1 MDSVI
6 QILAKLSPTALVAVL
21 TLGVIGGLGYVIF
34 LLVKQGNEARS
45 SMQTLTSNHL
55 HDLPDIAETLR
66 RIETQ
71 QGAMAAALLTQLS
84 DIRTRLEYVAA
95 RVNGHSSK

>member
-1 MDSVI
+1 MDTLI
-6 QILAKLSPTALVAVL
+6 DILAKLTPTALIAVL
-21 TLGVIGGLGYVIF
+21 VLAVIGGLGYIIY
-34 LLVKQGNEARS
+34 LLVQQGREARGA
-45 SMQTLTSNHL
+45 METLTSNHL

-71 QGAMAAALLTQLS
+71 QGAMAAALLLQLS

-95 RVNGHSSK
+95 RVNGKS